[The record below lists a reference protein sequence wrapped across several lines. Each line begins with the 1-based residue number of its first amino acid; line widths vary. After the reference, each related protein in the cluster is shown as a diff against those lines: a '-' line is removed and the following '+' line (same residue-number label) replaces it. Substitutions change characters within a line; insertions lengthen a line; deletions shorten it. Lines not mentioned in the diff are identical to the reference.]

1 MQIKGLRALAQRLPF
16 LHRPGP
22 WPPFDW
28 CSEQMTQTHGM
39 TPPASASEMSGL
51 PCYVRVTGTL
61 EQRFVAFEFAIGDP
75 ELAVELV
82 LLFPQ
87 FHAFCAQ
94 HQAIQLDA
102 EEGARLDY
110 ERLKWRFGAPGIDH

>member
-1 MQIKGLRALAQRLPF
+1 MNP
-16 LHRPGP
+16 
-22 WPPFDW
+22 
-28 CSEQMTQTHGM
+28 THGASQ
-39 TPPASASEMSGL
+39 PGSASALTGM

-61 EQRFVAFEFAIGDP
+61 EQRFVEFEFAIGDP